1 LIARDEGGGE
11 GLGDLANFR
20 GLRSFGDSSDG
31 GVWTSLAAL
40 DRAVFLLKALGDTII
55 PFVGVD
61 SFEGVVIAD
70 TATLFIMSSAMP
82 AETMQQTQ
90 QLLFLPLTELNQKS
104 TQES

>member
-31 GVWTSLAAL
+31 RVRTSLAAL
-40 DRAVFLLKALGDTII
+40 DRSVFLLKALGDTIV

-82 AETMQQTQ
+82 AETNCNEHNSSC
-90 QLLFLPLTELNQKS
+90 FSHSLN
-104 TQES
+104 

>member
-1 LIARDEGGGE
+1 MIARDEGGGE

-40 DRAVFLLKALGDTII
+40 DRAVFKALGDTIV

-61 SFEGVVIAD
+61 SFGVVIAD

-82 AETMQQTQ
+82 SETNATNTTA
-90 QLLFLPLTELNQKS
+90 LVSPTH
-104 TQES
+104 

>member
-1 LIARDEGGGE
+1 MIARDEGGGE

-31 GVWTSLAAL
+31 GVRTSLAAL
-40 DRAVFLLKALGDTII
+40 DRAVFKALGDTIV

-61 SFEGVVIAD
+61 SFGVVIAD

-82 AETMQQTQ
+82 SETNATNTTA
-90 QLLFLPLTELNQKS
+90 LVSPTH
-104 TQES
+104 

>member
-1 LIARDEGGGE
+1 MIARDEGGGE

-31 GVWTSLAAL
+31 GVRTSLAAL
-40 DRAVFLLKALGDTII
+40 DRSVFLLKALGDTIV

-61 SFEGVVIAD
+61 SFGVVIAD

-82 AETMQQTQ
+82 SETNATNTTA
-90 QLLFLPLTELNQKS
+90 LVSPTH
-104 TQES
+104 